1 MLKNEYDNLKLSY
14 RKIFLETA
22 NEVYKIIESLKPDN
36 FEGDIFACYEINSEG
51 FNWQQSVMKQLS
63 VMKKENLTN
72 GLSQIGS
79 YRLSS
84 RCVGCGVCCK
94 FAVSEFSYDDLKLKA
109 EDGDKFAAQ
118 FISIFVPYENSD
130 ELEHIYPEYVKLLK
144 DNEGSGYYF
153 YHCPKVTEDNRCP
166 DYESR
171 PQICRDFPDNPIA
184 FLPKT
189 CGYKDWKLK
198 SESVSLKLNAEAEI
212 INFYISKIKDL
223 Y

>member
-22 NEVYKIIESLKPDN
+22 DEVYKIIESLKPEN
-36 FEGDIFACYEINSEG
+36 FEGDIFACYEMNSEG
-51 FNWQQSVMKQLS
+51 FNWQQSVLKQLS
-63 VMKKENLTN
+63 AIKNENLTKA
-72 GLSQIGS
+72 LSQITS

-84 RCVGCGVCCK
+84 ECVGCGVCCK
-94 FAVSEFSYDDLKLKA
+94 FAVSEFSYDELKIKSGN
-109 EDGDKFAAQ
+109 GDILASQ
-118 FISIFVPYENSD
+118 FLSVFVPYDNIEDLKN
-130 ELEHIYPEYVKLLK
+130 IYPEYVQLLK
-144 DNEGSGYYF
+144 DNEEFGYYF

-166 DYESR
+166 DYENR

-198 SESVSLKLNAEAEI
+198 SEPVSLKLNAEAEI
-212 INFYISKIKDL
+212 VNFYVSKIKDL